1 MAFLDATVVN
11 IALPAIGSDLAADVT
26 GLTWTVNAYTLTLAA
41 FVLVG
46 GSLGDR
52 FGRRRIFMVGV
63 AWFGVASL
71 VCALATGIGMLVAA
85 RALQGVGAA
94 LLTPGALAILQT
106 SFRAED
112 RSRAIGAWSGLAGMT
127 GAVGPFLGGWLVEV
141 GSWRWIFLL
150 NLPVVVAVIAI
161 AARHVPE
168 SRDLA
173 ATGRLDFGGA
183 GLAALGLGSLTYG
196 LSLWSEQGAGSLE
209 VQAGLGLGL
218 VALVGFVARERVASR
233 PMLPL
238 GVFAAPRFGATNL
251 VTFLVYAA
259 LGGVFFW
266 LVVALQVV
274 SGWSPLTA
282 GLSLL
287 PVTVLMLLF
296 SPPFDRTAL
305 DPGYIKGY
313 IPGVRENGGQYT
325 HAAIWSVIA
334 LAPSSAAPGWFYGIF
349 LILIFAFLIPVFP
362 PGGLVDI
369 PPPEGTLAYAL
380 SVVRHMALPVAA
392 MFISTIFISIYSWR
406 TFFLIHSSED
416 YVEMAR
422 AKGLP
427 SRLIERRYI
436 LRPTLS
442 PIITSFALMLIGLWS
457 GAIILEQVFN
467 WPGLGTL
474 LFQAIGFRDTPVII
488 GSVVIFAYLLA
499 VTVFVLDILYAVL
512 DPRVRV
518 GPG

>member
-1 MAFLDATVVN
+1 MALFTFKRVV
-11 IALPAIGSDLAADVT
+11 ALL
-26 GLTWTVNAYTLTLAA
+26 LT
-41 FVLVG
+41 VLVG
-46 GSLGDR
+46 VYLTILIANMGGQVDELRLVQIRSTAAEAVRADPAFFDLPAEERNELIERRVQLDVERLRLDQPFIWRSFDYLEQAMRLDLGRAEHMHSDR
-52 FGRRRIFMVGV
+52 GARD
-63 AWFGVASL
+63 VASIIVERL
-71 VCALATGIGMLVAA
+71 PATLLLFGTANFLIFFSSVFVA
-85 RALQGVGAA
+85 
-94 LLTPGALAILQT
+94 
-106 SFRAED
+106 
-112 RSRAIGAWSGLAGMT
+112 
-127 GAVGPFLGGWLVEV
+127 
-141 GSWRWIFLL
+141 
-150 NLPVVVAVIAI
+150 
-161 AARHVPE
+161 
-168 SRDLA
+168 
-173 ATGRLDFGGA
+173 
-183 GLAALGLGSLTYG
+183 
-196 LSLWSEQGAGSLE
+196 LSLSRRYGS
-209 VQAGLGLGL
+209 
-218 VALVGFVARERVASR
+218 
-233 PMLPL
+233 
-238 GVFAAPRFGATNL
+238 
-251 VTFLVYAA
+251 
-259 LGGVFFW
+259 
-266 LVVALQVV
+266 
-274 SGWSPLTA
+274 
-282 GLSLL
+282 
-287 PVTVLMLLF
+287 
-296 SPPFDRTAL
+296 AL
-305 DPGYIKGY
+305 D
-313 IPGVRENGGQYT
+313 R
-325 HAAIWSVIA
+325 AVIA

-349 LILIFAFLIPVFP
+349 LILIFAFLIPILP

-380 SVVRHMALPVAA
+380 SVIRHMALPVAA

-436 LRPTLS
+436 LRPALS

>member
-1 MAFLDATVVN
+1 MALFTFRRIV
-11 IALPAIGSDLAADVT
+11 ALL
-26 GLTWTVNAYTLTLAA
+26 LT
-41 FVLVG
+41 VLVG
-46 GSLGDR
+46 VYLTILIANMGGQVDELRMVQIRSTAAEAVRADPAFFDLPAEERNELIERRVQLDVERLRLDQPFIWRSFDYLEQAVRLDLGRAEHMHSDR
-52 FGRRRIFMVGV
+52 GARD
-63 AWFGVASL
+63 VASIIVERL
-71 VCALATGIGMLVAA
+71 PATLLLFGTANFLIFFISVFVA
-85 RALQGVGAA
+85 
-94 LLTPGALAILQT
+94 
-106 SFRAED
+106 
-112 RSRAIGAWSGLAGMT
+112 
-127 GAVGPFLGGWLVEV
+127 
-141 GSWRWIFLL
+141 
-150 NLPVVVAVIAI
+150 
-161 AARHVPE
+161 
-168 SRDLA
+168 
-173 ATGRLDFGGA
+173 
-183 GLAALGLGSLTYG
+183 
-196 LSLWSEQGAGSLE
+196 LSL
-209 VQAGLGLGL
+209 
-218 VALVGFVARERVASR
+218 SR
-233 PMLPL
+233 RY
-238 GVFAAPRFGATNL
+238 G
-251 VTFLVYAA
+251 
-259 LGGVFFW
+259 
-266 LVVALQVV
+266 
-274 SGWSPLTA
+274 SPL
-282 GLSLL
+282 
-287 PVTVLMLLF
+287 
-296 SPPFDRTAL
+296 DR
-305 DPGYIKGY
+305 
-313 IPGVRENGGQYT
+313 
-325 HAAIWSVIA
+325 SVIA

-349 LILIFAFLIPVFP
+349 LILIFAFLIPILP

-380 SVVRHMALPVAA
+380 SVIRHMALPVAA

-436 LRPTLS
+436 LRPALS